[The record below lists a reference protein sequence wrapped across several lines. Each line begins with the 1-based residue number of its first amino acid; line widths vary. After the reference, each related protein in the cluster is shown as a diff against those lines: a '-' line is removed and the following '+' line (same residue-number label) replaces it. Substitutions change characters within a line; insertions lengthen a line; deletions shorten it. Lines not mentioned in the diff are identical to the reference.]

1 MVLQRGWSWAS
12 EKASA
17 FSYLS
22 ADVYWALWASD
33 TLTTGR
39 AAPGHLQLF
48 SLRLPSC
55 FNSLTSDPSQGT
67 LCLQIL
73 PHSSQMAS
81 AIRKWSRLK
90 RHQKSQKPLEP
101 RARFFEH
108 MANGEGYYKGNFF
121 SLSYS
126 DQELSLLSC
135 FLHSTSIM
143 PCTQEIIGTCLPFS
157 FANPKCLTL
166 ARPHAK
172 TSLIQGSQVSTCG
185 TTSSQSGNR
194 YRVWAPFTAHLDSAI
209 QPPPGPRHI
218 ATSSTRQP
226 WTFAT
231 ASQPQTSL
239 LMPCSN

>member
-101 RARFFEH
+101 RARFFWAH
-108 MANGEGYYKGNFF
+108 GKWGRILQRQFFF
-121 SLSYS
+121 SF
-126 DQELSLLSC
+126 LLRPGAIPPLLLPSQHLHHAMYTGNHRHVLA
-135 FLHSTSIM
+135 FLF
-143 PCTQEIIGTCLPFS
+143 C
-157 FANPKCLTL
+157 
-166 ARPHAK
+166 
-172 TSLIQGSQVSTCG
+172 
-185 TTSSQSGNR
+185 QS
-194 YRVWAPFTAHLDSAI
+194 
-209 QPPPGPRHI
+209 
-218 ATSSTRQP
+218 
-226 WTFAT
+226 
-231 ASQPQTSL
+231 
-239 LMPCSN
+239 